1 MDVECVVV
9 VEDDWVGDVILFD
22 DSCCSFLSIS
32 RRSAKDEDN
41 GTSELVVVD
50 GSGDCCVEG

>member
-32 RRSAKDEDN
+32 RSDEDN
-41 GTSELVVVD
+41 STSELVVVD